1 MSLTGQLLGVLG
13 GLLELQVDT
22 IDEVLLGGDL
32 RSGDL
37 SGQEAPSYEPEDRPG
52 EPSVAHPPPTARRP
66 ETQPSGPWW
75 HTAQRRD
82 KKARIASRAGSEAN
96 SSAERVAILAPRRSR
111 TSRRSR
117 VSSRLVSRSPCA
129 GDAAIPTDEGPASV
143 FETDAAPGGGADG
156 AGCRFRPARGI
167 GAAGSNAAGAGTRSP
182 SKVPD
187 GHYLPGPEAME
198 VLSASLMT
206 QLGSPKRISC
216 IIGDPL
222 FKTQVLTLSDFP
234 RSEQERR
241 KVILWHIRKFLNYP
255 IDSVRMDYAIIGRVP
270 GSVKL
275 LVTLCPAAEI
285 QALEAAFAAGG
296 GQVGYVGS
304 STIELFNLAL
314 AKGALP
320 PGGNALIINR
330 MPDYLSFLFAGKGPP
345 GLFPVQGSRRRAGG
359 RRTGRRTPSAGAQAH
374 PGVRSREA
382 LEASSSSRSRYGAFP
397 AAPFFRLKISSKRT

>member
-1 MSLTGQLLGVLG
+1 MR
-13 GLLELQVDT
+13 GLLQYLKPTLPPVA
-22 IDEVLLGGDL
+22 VLMEPGAVFAL
-32 RSGDL
+32 RVGS
-37 SGQEAPSYEPEDRPG
+37 
-52 EPSVAHPPPTARRP
+52 
-66 ETQPSGPWW
+66 
-75 HTAQRRD
+75 AQRD
-82 KKARIASRAGSEAN
+82 
-96 SSAERVAILAPRRSR
+96 P
-111 TSRRSR
+111 TP
-117 VSSRLVSRSPCA
+117 LVRHEES
-129 GDAAIPTDEGPASV
+129 
-143 FETDAAPGGGADG
+143 FE
-156 AGCRFRPARGI
+156 
-167 GAAGSNAAGAGTRSP
+167 S
-182 SKVPD
+182 PD

-296 GQVGYVGS
+296 CQVGYVGS

-330 MPDYLSFLFAGKGPP
+330 TPDYLSFLFAGKGLPLFFRCKDLDGARADDEQVGERLLQELRLTLAYYREKLGGEHLEKVLIRRFP
-345 GLFPVQGSRRRAGG
+345 G
-359 RRTGRRTPSAGAQAH
+359 
-374 PGVRSREA
+374 
-382 LEASSSSRSRYGAFP
+382 GAFLP
-397 AAPFFRLKISSKRT
+397 LEDIIEEDVVVQDLSDALPPLPSGASRDAEYLPIFGLLEGGA